1 MSSMRVGERSS
12 PVSPQ
17 RSAETQQNPVRA
29 EPPPPQP
36 APQGPRSRQAPQ
48 ARDAFV
54 GAQATATAQP
64 ARRRTPEE
72 ELRAD
77 PKFNRLNEATRNA
90 ALARARALGDNPIAQ
105 QNLRGLVTSD
115 GFAQLNPTHQ
125 RAMLSVQARAPAD
138 RQLTQDLT
146 ALAGNPA
153 FRNLGDPVKS
163 TLLTQLGRHPTDAAA
178 RQTLTQLATSPGFA
192 RLSNAEKNRFL
203 NYVGGTNA
211 NLSTPA
217 RQALGTLLG
226 SDGFRRATPQQQQT
240 QLRDFLTRQSTAP
253 NVVAAI
259 NGPGTL
265 ARAPYTVHGP
275 TEVKNHAF
283 RSGAADA
290 NRYEVEIGG
299 RRIPVFVPSRPNAAN
314 GSFHSIDQ
322 VARGLAALPAAS
334 RAVVNQ
340 VSVDP
345 AQNPDDAY
353 WARQY
358 GDPNFRSYMTAGAD
372 GNVTIYPTLGG
383 SPSQDGLDG
392 SLIHETGH
400 TLSMRAW
407 GGESDKRWDAWR
419 TASQNDGIRPSSYAA
434 SSPGE
439 DFSETLVLYNRVRGT
454 PQEAE
459 FRAMMPER
467 FRILDRMVGGTR

>member
-1 MSSMRVGERSS
+1 
-12 PVSPQ
+12 
-17 RSAETQQNPVRA
+17 
-29 EPPPPQP
+29 
-36 APQGPRSRQAPQ
+36 
-48 ARDAFV
+48 V
-54 GAQATATAQP
+54 GAQAPAPATAQP

-72 ELRAD
+72 ELRAE
-77 PKFNRLNEATRNA
+77 PKFTRLNEGTRAAT
-90 ALARARALGDNPIAQ
+90 LERARALGDNPIAQ
-105 QNLRGLVTSD
+105 QNLRSLVTSD
-115 GFAQLNPTHQ
+115 GFAQLSPTHQ
-125 RAMLSVQARAPAD
+125 RSMLGVQARAPAD
-138 RQLTQDLT
+138 RRLTQDLT
-146 ALAGNPA
+146 ALAGNAA

-226 SDGFRRATPQQQQT
+226 SNGFQRATAQQQQT
-240 QLRDFLTRQSTAP
+240 QLRDFLTNQSTAP

-265 ARAPYTVHGP
+265 ARAPYTLHGP
-275 TEVKNHAF
+275 TEVKNHPF

-290 NRYEVEIGG
+290 SRYEVEIGG
-299 RRIPVFVPSRPNAAN
+299 RRIPVYVPAQPNAAN

-322 VARGLAALPAAS
+322 VARGLAALPASS

-353 WARQY
+353 WAKQY
-358 GDPNFRSYMTAGAD
+358 NDPNFRSYMTAGAD
-372 GNVTIYPTLGG
+372 GNVTIYPTQGAQG
-383 SPSQDGLDG
+383 QDALDG

-407 GGESDKRWDAWR
+407 GGENDKRWNAWR
-419 TASQNDGIRPSSYAA
+419 AAGQSDGIRPSSYAA

-439 DFSETLVLYNRVRGT
+439 DFSETLTLYQRVRGT

-467 FRILDRMVGGTR
+467 FRILDQMVGGAR